1 MTELMEGHHA
11 GARTGALLTDRAAG
25 GLLLAFLATVIV
37 VLAVATSL
45 PPTMP
50 APAGESTEQTAVSSR

>member
-1 MTELMEGHHA
+1 MTELREGHH
-11 GARTGALLTDRAAG
+11 TGGRLTDRAAG

-45 PPTMP
+45 PSSLPDP
-50 APAGESTEQTAVSSR
+50 IERQAEQTAVSR